1 MLKKLFAGVMA
12 FAMVLGGS
20 VLSETTLFKNND
32 GIAVTANAETM
43 GDFTYKVLDNG
54 TVSITK
60 YAGTDETVVIPS
72 VIDGKSVSCLGP
84 FSFKQCSN
92 IKDITIPDSVTF
104 IDYFA
109 FEECTGLTEIVIPD
123 SVTQMSDNVFNRC
136 SNLETVTLSKNLTYI
151 KDQTFYNCTSLKNIV
166 IHDNIETICY
176 GAFQGCKSLSS
187 LNIPDSVTKIERTAF
202 QNCSSLSSLTIP
214 ESVVDIGRNAF
225 SRCPNLTIKCVP
237 GSYAEQYAKDNN
249 LNCQSGAESRLEG
262 SVYYQK
268 KLDNSAVRF
277 IAEISLSDIQNAKSG
292 NIRIT
297 ANTEEFNIGVRTAYH
312 SIIANGKK
320 IEAKD
325 GKCFILTPA
334 IEINDIGDEI
344 SAEFSVDNLDG
355 QISRKITIQ

>member
-20 VLSETTLFKNND
+20 VLSETTLFENSD

-60 YAGTDETVVIPS
+60 YAGTDEAVIIPS
-72 VIDGKSVSCLGP
+72 IIDGKSVSCLGP

-109 FEECTGLTEIVIPD
+109 FEGCTGLTEIVIPD

-166 IHDNIETICY
+166 IHDNIETI
-176 GAFQGCKSLSS
+176 
-187 LNIPDSVTKIERTAF
+187 
-202 QNCSSLSSLTIP
+202 
-214 ESVVDIGRNAF
+214 
-225 SRCPNLTIKCVP
+225 
-237 GSYAEQYAKDNN
+237 
-249 LNCQSGAESRLEG
+249 
-262 SVYYQK
+262 
-268 KLDNSAVRF
+268 
-277 IAEISLSDIQNAKSG
+277 
-292 NIRIT
+292 
-297 ANTEEFNIGVRTAYH
+297 
-312 SIIANGKK
+312 
-320 IEAKD
+320 
-325 GKCFILTPA
+325 
-334 IEINDIGDEI
+334 
-344 SAEFSVDNLDG
+344 
-355 QISRKITIQ
+355 